1 MEVAFFFVA
10 IAMAMAIGAIITWQF
25 AKWWFTS
32 TTTAPTPIGRKRV
45 TITFGSPLADTNV
58 VRRATWVM
66 SEVPKGLSRH
76 PDYKDHDIVVA
87 TSLIQHELVV
97 VGGDVTPEQ
106 ASLIIAWITQF
117 AFPR

>member
-45 TITFGSPLADTNV
+45 VITFGSPLADTNV

-66 SEVPKGLSRH
+66 SEVPKGIALH
-76 PDYKDHDIVVA
+76 PDYKGYEVFVA
-87 TSLIQHELVV
+87 TSLIQKELVIV
-97 VGGDVTPEQ
+97 EGDVTPEQ
-106 ASLIIAWITQF
+106 ASRIIAWITQF